1 MVEAYDYT
9 DGELQK
15 MGDAIVWTT
24 ILAAI
29 HNDGIIDETEKA
41 EAVKLTHIRSFNS
54 EPFLKPVY
62 SHLDD
67 HFERDFD
74 AYTATLTGNQE
85 EKEATIQTKLN
96 EALEILPII
105 GPIYSERF
113 AKSLEGLYLKVFHAN
128 SSVFQNFMLPMLT
141 AHLKSSGLK

>member
-1 MVEAYDYT
+1 
-9 DGELQK
+9 

-29 HNDGIIDETEKA
+29 HNDGIIDENEKA
-41 EAVKLTHIRSFNS
+41 EAIKLTHVRASNS

-62 SHLDD
+62 SHLDE

-74 AYTATLTGNQE
+74 SYTSMLSGNQE
-85 EKEATIQTKLN
+85 EKEAMIQSKLN
-96 EALEILPII
+96 DALEIMPII

-113 AKSLEGLYLKVFHAN
+113 AKSLEGLYLRVFHAN

-141 AHLKSSGLK
+141 TQLKKTGLK

>member
-1 MVEAYDYT
+1 
-9 DGELQK
+9 
-15 MGDAIVWTT
+15 MGDAIVWNT
-24 ILAAI
+24 ILAAT
-29 HNDGIIDETEKA
+29 HNDGVIHETEKA
-41 EAVKLTHIRSFNS
+41 EAIKLTHIRSFNF

-74 AYTATLTGNQE
+74 AYSAILTGNQE
-85 EKEATIQTKLN
+85 EKEATIQTKLI
-96 EALEILPII
+96 EVLEILPVI

-141 AHLKSSGLK
+141 FHLKSSGLK